1 MWRFKISLMRIFL
14 KGFVDFFIA
23 VKFPTLSDFLLML
36 NVYRVNE
43 VDSLPLISMAI
54 DSGLS
59 LCNILLVN
67 IGSAY
72 ILSYTESYAAA
83 LDLLYWFRMFVV
95 ISLKLCYHIDF
106 LQCVKVDMCIF
117 SNI

>member
-67 IGSAY
+67 IGAPTY
-72 ILSYTESYAAA
+72 YLILNPMQ
-83 LDLLYWFRMFVV
+83 LHW
-95 ISLKLCYHIDF
+95 IC
-106 LQCVKVDMCIF
+106 CIG
-117 SNI
+117 SGCL